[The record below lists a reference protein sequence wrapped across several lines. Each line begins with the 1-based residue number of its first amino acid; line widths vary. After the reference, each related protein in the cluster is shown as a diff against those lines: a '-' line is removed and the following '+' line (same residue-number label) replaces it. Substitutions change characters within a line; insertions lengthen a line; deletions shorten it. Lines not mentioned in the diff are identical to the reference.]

1 MCSFMPKRSILQI
14 TVDALKKEE
23 SRLKR
28 KVAKYRI
35 PDLEEASNLYIKLRT
50 EVSEKI
56 ASGVDTKDMIGLLER
71 ASRAEKA
78 YFTSLE
84 DKNQD
89 ERMGLEFELRALAE
103 ELARLEMK
111 LARGD
116 EHVGFGVI

>member
-14 TVDALKKEE
+14 TIDALKKEE

-28 KVAKYRI
+28 KIAKYRV
-35 PDLEEASNLYIKLRT
+35 PDLEEAYNLYIKLRT

-56 ASGVDTKDMIGLLER
+56 TNGVDTKDMIGLLER

-89 ERMGLEFELRALAE
+89 ERMVLEF
-103 ELARLEMK
+103 
-111 LARGD
+111 
-116 EHVGFGVI
+116 